1 MYHTKIKS
9 VKYNFIMNA
18 ILNASSFIFPFLT
31 FPYISRVLLPYG
43 VGKVNFATSVVS
55 YFSMFAMLGIPT
67 YGVRICAQVRDDK
80 KELSRTVHELLFLNI
95 LVMLLIYIIYFRAVQ
110 KVPRLWT
117 DRQLFYIMS
126 SMILFNVIGM
136 DWLYKGLEL
145 YSYITARSI
154 AFKIIA
160 VCLMFLFVKNPADY
174 VIYGTISIVA
184 AVGSNILNLVNLRHH
199 IELHPVGNYHFRR
212 HLKAVFFFF
221 LMSVATTIYTNLDM
235 VMLGFLK
242 DDVEVGYYTAA
253 VKIKNILVSFVTSL
267 GTVLLPRV
275 SYYVE
280 HGMKEQFLQT
290 GQKALN
296 FVVLTALPL
305 VVYFLLFSEESILL
319 LSGTSFAGAVVP
331 MMLIMPTVLFIGITN
346 IFGIQILVPLGKEN
360 LVFYSVLTGAVTDLM
375 INAVCIPRMAS
386 AGAALGTTIAEGI
399 VLIVQA
405 IMLRDRI
412 GELVQSIQFKKISA
426 AVLAGAAASLIVKQ
440 WKLFPFG
447 ILCISA
453 ILFFGIYGGI
463 LLITRESFTYEML
476 QQLKQ
481 MKRKL

>member
-95 LVMLLIYIIYFRAVQ
+95 LVMLLIYIIYFCAVQ

-360 LVFYSVLTGAVTDLM
+360 LVFYSVLAGAVTDLL

-386 AGAALGTTIAEGI
+386 AGAALGTTIAEGV

-412 GELVQSIQFKKISA
+412 GELVQSIQFKKIST

-440 WKLFPFG
+440 WKLSPFG

-481 MKRKL
+481 VKRKS

>member
-1 MYHTKIKS
+1 
-9 VKYNFIMNA
+9 MNA
-18 ILNASSFIFPFLT
+18 ILNASSFIFPFIT
-31 FPYISRVLLPYG
+31 FPYISRILLPYG

-95 LVMLLIYIIYFRAVQ
+95 LVMLPIYIIYFCVVQ
-110 KVPRLWT
+110 RVPRLWT
-117 DRQLFYIMS
+117 DRKLFYVMS

-145 YSYITARSI
+145 YSYITVRSI
-154 AFKIIA
+154 AFKIVA
-160 VCLMFLFVKNPADY
+160 VCLMFLFVKNPLDY
-174 VIYGTISIVA
+174 VVYGTISIVA

-296 FVVLTALPL
+296 FVVLSALPL

-360 LVFYSVLTGAVTDLM
+360 LVFYSVLAGAVTDLI

-386 AGAALGTTIAEGI
+386 AGAALGTTIAEGV

-412 GELVQSIQFKKISA
+412 GELVQSIQFKKIST

-440 WKLFPFG
+440 WKLSPFG

-481 MKRKL
+481 MKRKS

>member
-95 LVMLLIYIIYFRAVQ
+95 LVMLLIYIVYFRAVQ

-117 DRQLFYIMS
+117 DRQLFYVMS

-184 AVGSNILNLVNLRHH
+184 AVGSNILNLINLRHH

-296 FVVLTALPL
+296 FVLLTALPL

-360 LVFYSVLTGAVTDLM
+360 LVFYSVLVGAVTDLM

-386 AGAALGTTIAEGI
+386 AGAALGTTIAEGV

-412 GELVQSIQFKKISA
+412 RELVQSIQFKKIST

-440 WKLFPFG
+440 WKLSPFG

-481 MKRKL
+481 MKRKS